1 MPAPTTQTSALVF
14 LSDVDDRMIEAV
26 ATQTEGVLRRLDSRF
41 RAVLLLEERLEVFFV
56 MIGNRLRERAPIK
69 GPIQKTSET
78 WLLTRIWRPG
88 QLPKSVKLQRPA
100 RATVCSHSLRDATA
114 SVHVILNKYPPR
126 KVIKS
131 ARRGRWSFIS
141 TAGRSVLCSSSLLN
155 RRDGGNRKRDGGHGC
170 DGTSISQYHAHLQ
183 PLKRDADSGS
193 DRASESAVV
202 RSGTVG
208 GHKSGHSHIN
218 EPCQEMA

>member
-114 SVHVILNKYPPR
+114 SVDVILNKYPPR
-126 KVIKS
+126 KVVKS

-141 TAGRSVLCSSSLLN
+141 TADQVRKIAIPPASLVDANGPL
-155 RRDGGNRKRDGGHGC
+155 RRVSTKTFDNYDIGC
-170 DGTSISQYHAHLQ
+170 VQIGL
-183 PLKRDADSGS
+183 LL
-193 DRASESAVV
+193 
-202 RSGTVG
+202 
-208 GHKSGHSHIN
+208 
-218 EPCQEMA
+218 